1 MQGTSTESEA
11 GLHDVNRLVELLV
24 SRGIPAVF
32 VETSVADRNVAAL
45 IEGAAARG
53 QTVAI
58 GGRLYSD
65 SLGAAGSGADTL
77 AAALAAN
84 VETIVAA
91 LGAGGP

>member
-1 MQGTSTESEA
+1 
-11 GLHDVNRLVELLV
+11 
-24 SRGIPAVF
+24 
-32 VETSVADRNVAAL
+32 
-45 IEGAAARG
+45 
-53 QTVAI
+53 
-58 GGRLYSD
+58 LYSD